1 MFSALNL
8 KFIKVNDNK
17 AILLMN
23 YSDLEKFRA
32 MLMQTDL
39 KQLDINKNFKDTVYN
54 LELVG

>member
-39 KQLDINKNFKDTVYN
+39 KRLDINKNFKDTVYN